1 MRGRRFFIKSK
12 SSQLP
17 NNNGSN
23 HVTDN
28 SSLAYQSLKNLV
40 LPEIKTT
47 FPTSTAKRAAFTPE
61 IEALTK
67 DPDLEPEIDM
77 HPAERSP
84 DLRGKSDE
92 EAVELMREWF
102 FENFEDPANNMP
114 YEGEYIYVWGGPYYA
129 EEELRAAFEDTAT
142 PEALT
147 EIISD
152 IEHEGYEWAPSDGRL
167 GPIESKDKVVRTKR
181 RLFIALRR
189 WDEVRAA
196 NLLNGK
202 PGADFAASE
211 VMVRVS
217 DVTTALRELHTLKRA
232 VVDLQRKSNQP

>member
-102 FENFEDPANNMP
+102 FENFEDPANNTP
-114 YEGEYIYVWGGPYYA
+114 YEGEYIYIWGGPYYA

-142 PEALT
+142 PEAMS
-147 EIISD
+147 EIRTSSAMVTN
-152 IEHEGYEWAPSDGRL
+152 GLQAKGGSARSNRRTKSFAPSADYSMHSDAGTKIARSIWRTESLGRL
-167 GPIESKDKVVRTKR
+167 HHFRTDGPR
-181 RLFIALRR
+181 
-189 WDEVRAA
+189 
-196 NLLNGK
+196 
-202 PGADFAASE
+202 
-211 VMVRVS
+211 
-217 DVTTALRELHTLKRA
+217 
-232 VVDLQRKSNQP
+232 Q